1 LKHGDS
7 IITLDAMDGSSGTRV
22 RAPFV
27 NLSDFKFLI
36 YDAGRFSGLAKKL
49 VLLQDLDIGH
59 SAIDRRFVVQS
70 AWPDGV
76 RDLFRNERIR
86 DLLWQQARKVRLGI
100 SEDGGLLGGT
110 YPPEVDLLHFES
122 TRQITDIERLEGL
135 FDLFKAILD
144 DLATVDGPE
153 DEVERQMRRLQGPR
167 GVVTGRVTL
176 WEGAPPRYD
185 AVEELGRLGDARAVD
200 LLLSTLQESD
210 AVLQTKTAQS
220 LGAIGDRRAVP
231 ALIRLLG
238 RRQGQTN
245 HKLCDYAAQ
254 ALISL
259 GEGETVSAFAD
270 ALEGRLEA
278 LPPAA
283 KKHRA
288 DLIEGLIA
296 SLEGPGRVAVTNT
309 VAALAKIGAVEVL
322 PELRQRVN
330 DYMLASVRAS
340 YREAI
345 EALEARTNLPRPAP
359 ALEPRADTLPK
370 PADGAALP
378 TTGTLPKATDL

>member
-1 LKHGDS
+1 MG
-7 IITLDAMDGSSGTRV
+7 
-22 RAPFV
+22 
-27 NLSDFKFLI
+27 
-36 YDAGRFSGLAKKL
+36 
-49 VLLQDLDIGH
+49 
-59 SAIDRRFVVQS
+59 
-70 AWPDGV
+70 
-76 RDLFRNERIR
+76 
-86 DLLWQQARKVRLGI
+86 
-100 SEDGGLLGGT
+100 
-110 YPPEVDLLHFES
+110 
-122 TRQITDIERLEGL
+122 
-135 FDLFKAILD
+135 
-144 DLATVDGPE
+144 
-153 DEVERQMRRLQGPR
+153 
-167 GVVTGRVTL
+167 
-176 WEGAPPRYD
+176 
-185 AVEELGRLGDARAVD
+185 
-200 LLLSTLQESD
+200 TLQESD

-231 ALIRLLG
+231 ALIRLLV

-259 GEGETVSAFAD
+259 GEEETVSAFAD

-278 LPPAA
+278 LPSAA

-340 YREAI
+340 YRDAI

-359 ALEPRADTLPK
+359 ALEPRADILPK
-370 PADGAALP
+370 PASHERGGRREHFAHSGTALRP
-378 TTGTLPKATDL
+378 FVADDDDITLDDRAVQNALEGFLFRFKNAG

>member
-1 LKHGDS
+1 
-7 IITLDAMDGSSGTRV
+7 M
-22 RAPFV
+22 
-27 NLSDFKFLI
+27 
-36 YDAGRFSGLAKKL
+36 
-49 VLLQDLDIGH
+49 
-59 SAIDRRFVVQS
+59 
-70 AWPDGV
+70 
-76 RDLFRNERIR
+76 
-86 DLLWQQARKVRLGI
+86 
-100 SEDGGLLGGT
+100 
-110 YPPEVDLLHFES
+110 
-122 TRQITDIERLEGL
+122 
-135 FDLFKAILD
+135 
-144 DLATVDGPE
+144 
-153 DEVERQMRRLQGPR
+153 
-167 GVVTGRVTL
+167 
-176 WEGAPPRYD
+176 
-185 AVEELGRLGDARAVD
+185 D

-278 LPPAA
+278 LPSAA

-330 DYMLASVRAS
+330 DYMLASERAS

>member
-1 LKHGDS
+1 MS
-7 IITLDAMDGSSGTRV
+7 RSGRE
-22 RAPFV
+22 P
-27 NLSDFKFLI
+27 
-36 YDAGRFSGLAKKL
+36 
-49 VLLQDLDIGH
+49 
-59 SAIDRRFVVQS
+59 
-70 AWPDGV
+70 
-76 RDLFRNERIR
+76 
-86 DLLWQQARKVRLGI
+86 
-100 SEDGGLLGGT
+100 
-110 YPPEVDLLHFES
+110 
-122 TRQITDIERLEGL
+122 
-135 FDLFKAILD
+135 
-144 DLATVDGPE
+144 
-153 DEVERQMRRLQGPR
+153 
-167 GVVTGRVTL
+167 
-176 WEGAPPRYD
+176 PPRYD

-259 GEGETVSAFAD
+259 GEEETVSAFSD

-278 LPPAA
+278 LPSAA

-378 TTGTLPKATDL
+378 NTGTLPKATDL